1 MFHHGTPPFSFLR
14 IQLHSE
20 CSDFSIKRQPEVAR
34 LSVHCGVGPE
44 QGKCLQDI
52 WNQAWAE
59 GAMGELMERE
69 RCISWLC
76 VSMLGSHRMMIMKLN
91 TPQP

>member
-59 GAMGELMERE
+59 GAVGELMERE
-69 RCISWLC
+69 RCISCLC
-76 VSMLGSHRMMIMKLN
+76 VSMLGSHRMMIMRLN